1 MMARRA
7 HFAGEPLQDG
17 KVFLVGGE
25 WIHPSGKVV
34 RIQVELK
41 GFLALFLLEGF
52 LIQAGWHHDAGPKTV
67 APVHEN
73 ETHGRLAR
81 LGSPG

>member
-1 MMARRA
+1 MARRA

-17 KVFLVGGE
+17 EVFLVSGE

-41 GFLALFLLEGF
+41 GFLALFLFEGF
-52 LIQAGWHHDAGPKTV
+52 LIQTGWHHDAGPKTV